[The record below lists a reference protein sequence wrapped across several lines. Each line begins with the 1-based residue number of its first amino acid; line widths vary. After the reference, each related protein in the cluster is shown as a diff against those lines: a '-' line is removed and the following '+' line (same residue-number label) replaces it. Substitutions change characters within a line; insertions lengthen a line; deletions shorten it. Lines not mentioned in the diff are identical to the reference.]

1 RLVKIDE
8 VKGYSLIRTGS
19 EDVSIYYAP
28 SLNPGEVTIDI
39 DAFRLFFTIDEY
51 REFKKSL
58 LNAIKDEKM
67 ALIIYA
73 MKNQQ
78 GDI

>member
-1 RLVKIDE
+1 MEYKELASIYFLIKGRHFIRPCLYKTLLALIRLVKIDE

-39 DAFRLFFTIDEY
+39 DAFRLFFTID
-51 REFKKSL
+51 
-58 LNAIKDEKM
+58 
-67 ALIIYA
+67 
-73 MKNQQ
+73 
-78 GDI
+78 